1 MTALDAILLLLVVG
15 GAVRGAMRGF
25 TFEVMTLMSW
35 VFGVVGLRLF
45 HGSATQ
51 FLETIVGT
59 GGGAA
64 VLAFGVVFGGIFAVS
79 RFIGQRLG
87 MSVRKSLIGPID
99 RLLGLGFG
107 ALKGMIAIT
116 LLFLLANL
124 SMDVAYGGD
133 SERPDWMRDSRTF
146 SLLQASGRA
155 IVDFVEMRQ
164 NEENDAPVQN

>member
-25 TFEVMTLMSW
+25 TFEVMTLLSW
-35 VFGVVGLRLF
+35 LFGVVGLRLF

-64 VLAFGVVFGGIFAVS
+64 VLAFGVVFGGIFAIS
-79 RFIGQRLG
+79 RFVGQRLG
-87 MSVRKSLIGPID
+87 ISIRQSLIGPID
-99 RLLGLGFG
+99 RLLGFGFG
-107 ALKGMIAIT
+107 GLKGLIAIT

-133 SERPDWMRDSRTF
+133 SERPDWMRDSRAYP
-146 SLLQASGRA
+146 LLNASGRA
-155 IVDFVEMRQ
+155 IVDFVEMRRD
-164 NEENDAPVQN
+164 EENEASVQN